1 MNSDTPPGQKPK
13 WYFKISTLVI
23 ILLSFPPLALPFI
36 WLNKGFTRK
45 NKIIWTMVTVVLTYL
60 VYVLTV
66 ESWRMFN
73 NTYQQMLQEM
83 NKPF

>member
-1 MNSDTPPGQKPK
+1 MNSDKPAEQKPK

-36 WLNKGFTRK
+36 WLNKGMTRK
-45 NKIIWTMVTVVLTYL
+45 NKIIWTVVTVVLTYL
-60 VYVLTV
+60 VYVLT
-66 ESWRMFN
+66 EASWRLMN